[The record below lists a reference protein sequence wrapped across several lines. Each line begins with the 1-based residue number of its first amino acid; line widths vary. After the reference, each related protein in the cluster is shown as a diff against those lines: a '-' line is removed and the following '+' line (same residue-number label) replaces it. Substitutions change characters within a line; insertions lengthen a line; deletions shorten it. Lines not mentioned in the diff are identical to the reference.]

1 MHVWHCVQ
9 VTFSSGLLSPVPGL
23 WIFGVCNVES
33 GTCHWR
39 QCSSGIL
46 AGLKRN
52 WKLQLWF
59 RQFGA
64 QQNPKILYQGYH
76 QPLRV
81 VLPFLPKQCIKSKW
95 PGQLLMCWYVLQY
108 ADICWR
114 WFARVI
120 GSFQLLGNSYRVQWL
135 HYPQVSNEKNL
146 VVLGIQGIILHSC
159 MGIVMNH
166 YKDPS

>member
-1 MHVWHCVQ
+1 MCDIVYKSLFLQDCCHQSQDCE
-9 VTFSSGLLSPVPGL
+9 FSVYAMLSPVHATGANALPGF
-23 WIFGVCNVES
+23 WQGWSAIENFNYDS
-33 GTCHWR
+33 G
-39 QCSSGIL
+39 SLVPNKI
-46 AGLKRN
+46 
-52 WKLQLWF
+52 
-59 RQFGA
+59 
-64 QQNPKILYQGYH
+64 PKFCTKDTISPCVSCCLSC
-76 QPLRV
+76 LNNAS
-81 VLPFLPKQCIKSKW
+81 KKSKW
-95 PGQLLMCWYVLQY
+95 PSQLLMCWYVLQY

>member
-64 QQNPKILYQGYH
+64 QQNRKILYQGYH

-81 VLPFLPKQCIKSKW
+81 VLPFLPKQCIKKIKMTW
-95 PGQLLMCWYVLQY
+95 PTIDVLICV
-108 ADICWR
+108 AICWHMLTMVCSGHWKLPTSR
-114 WFARVI
+114 KLLSGPMAALSSSEQWKKSSCF
-120 GSFQLLGNSYRVQWL
+120 GHTGNHTTQLYGDC
-135 HYPQVSNEKNL
+135 NEPL
-146 VVLGIQGIILHSC
+146 
-159 MGIVMNH
+159 
-166 YKDPS
+166 